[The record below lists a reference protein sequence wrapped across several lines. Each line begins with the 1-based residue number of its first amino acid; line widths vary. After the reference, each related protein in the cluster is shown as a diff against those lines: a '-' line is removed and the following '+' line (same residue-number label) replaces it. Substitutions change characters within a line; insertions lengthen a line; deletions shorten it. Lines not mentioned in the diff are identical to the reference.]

1 LSEETPAVLI
11 LFDMLADTDG
21 KLLADQP
28 LKIRRKALEAFA
40 KKYLK
45 HNDRIVL
52 SPATSDMRIARRWFL
67 GVGTALDGVIAKR
80 LDMAYQSAN
89 RHGMVKIKKMRTAD
103 CVVGGFR
110 YASNSKTA
118 VGSLL
123 LGLYDQKGLL
133 NHVGFCSSFKTEER
147 KKLAKLLEPLISP
160 PGFTGNAPGGPS
172 RWSTER
178 STEWEPLKPK
188 LVVEVQYD
196 HFTGGRIRHG
206 TRFLRWRPDKAP
218 R

>member
-1 LSEETPAVLI
+1 
-11 LFDMLADTDG
+11 
-21 KLLADQP
+21 
-28 LKIRRKALEAFA
+28 
-40 KKYLK
+40 
-45 HNDRIVL
+45 
-52 SPATSDMRIARRWFL
+52 
-67 GVGTALDGVIAKR
+67 
-80 LDMAYQSAN
+80 
-89 RHGMVKIKKMRTAD
+89 VKIKKMRTAD

-218 R
+218 RKCTMAQVAQESAVSPLKLMSA